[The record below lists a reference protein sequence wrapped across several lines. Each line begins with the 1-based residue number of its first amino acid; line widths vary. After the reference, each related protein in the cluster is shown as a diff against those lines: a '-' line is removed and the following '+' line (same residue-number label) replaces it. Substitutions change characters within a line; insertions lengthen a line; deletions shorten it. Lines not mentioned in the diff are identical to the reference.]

1 MSILFN
7 SKSAFANATP
17 IAELEDKPDPTGILP
32 LTKQSNPFNFYL
44 INKVGDD
51 RIQPKYKNSNLHF
64 YSY

>member
-32 LTKQSNPFNFYL
+32 LTKQSNPFNFL
-44 INKVGDD
+44 SDK
-51 RIQPKYKNSNLHF
+51 
-64 YSY
+64 